1 MVHPNYCKWVVTP
14 IPTGL
19 TLLTPFGTWVMI
31 HLLTEMNHQV
41 FYPHDSLFPGSK
53 LFSHDL
59 GTTVPSF
66 GIAKTWRNAPWNPF
80 VLCRQ
85 YCKVNRN
92 SHYRL
97 WQSIPCSEGVS
108 SSCHQILCCC
118 FARGFPEKRTMF
130 KKKCWSKKDGNPF
143 PNDRCVSEEMVDLG
157 KFDFPIH
164 WHWPMK
170 SMKNRE
176 IDPHTLW

>member
-97 WQSIPCSEGVS
+97 WQSIPLLG
-108 SSCHQILCCC
+108 
-118 FARGFPEKRTMF
+118 RGFFLLPPDTMLLFCQGLPGKKNDVQEKVLI
-130 KKKCWSKKDGNPF
+130 KKRWKSISPMIDAFLKKWW
-143 PNDRCVSEEMVDLG
+143 
-157 KFDFPIH
+157 I
-164 WHWPMK
+164 
-170 SMKNRE
+170 
-176 IDPHTLW
+176 